1 MSHAGSTCGMRTA
14 GGLCPLV
21 WWVAAL
27 GLFLSG
33 CQAAGPRL
41 ATTQPTVP
49 TEGNGALAEYIA
61 DQPYVTVE
69 PAYRAVYILWKN
81 EVFDGDFDALTGAL
95 VSGGVIRSGWDYPPE
110 ALISRGSVGYL
121 LCRACGVRSGLNW
134 QLTGLGR
141 YAWRELNYLGIAS
154 PLSEYGY
161 VPGGQFIGMLA
172 RAEEYMHRYEKG
184 DVTRVELGEEP

>member
-1 MSHAGSTCGMRTA
+1 MSLAGSTCGKRSA
-14 GGLCPLV
+14 GGTGPLV
-21 WWVAAL
+21 WCILFL
-27 GLFLSG
+27 GLLLSG
-33 CQAAGPRL
+33 CQAPGPR
-41 ATTQPTVP
+41 ATTQPAVP

-81 EVFDGDFDALTGAL
+81 EVFDGDFAALTDALEAG
-95 VSGGVIRSGWDYPPE
+95 SVIPGGWDYPAD

-121 LCRACGVRSGLNW
+121 LCRACGIRSGLNW
-134 QLTGLGR
+134 RLTGLGR

-184 DVTRVELGEEP
+184 DVTRVELGPKP